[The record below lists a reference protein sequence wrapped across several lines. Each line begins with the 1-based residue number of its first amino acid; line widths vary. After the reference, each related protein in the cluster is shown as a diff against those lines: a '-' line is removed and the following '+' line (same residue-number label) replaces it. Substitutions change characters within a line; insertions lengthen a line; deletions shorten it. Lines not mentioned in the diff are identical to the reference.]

1 MQIVGVDSSSKSP
14 GFFKFHLDENLN
26 ITKKEYLGF
35 YCYSVPK
42 RNKNFIV
49 PKFENIISYNEDL
62 DFYNRVFLFKQYI
75 KDFLKDVDY
84 ISFEDYAFGAK
95 GNLTELAEI
104 CSMIKLL
111 ALENGTKLRLI
122 SPLQNKQFAGNHK
135 AKKPDMFDF
144 YMKENYKIDLSHLP
158 QIKVRQKGKSKGLR
172 DENGIAPLSDIIDA
186 YFLCKTLY
194 LELLVRHDINNLENI
209 KEIEKHVLTHT
220 TPKNKVPLY
229 KKDFIKLDNMFI

>member
-42 RNKNFIV
+42 RNKNFVI

-75 KDFLKDVDY
+75 KDFLKDVSY
-84 ISFEDYAFGAK
+84 VSFEDYAYGAN

-104 CSMIKLL
+104 CSMIKIL
-111 ALENGTKLRLI
+111 ALENGAKLRLI
-122 SPLQNKQFAGNHK
+122 SPIQNKQFAGNYK

-144 YMKENYKIDLSHLP
+144 YMKEDDKIDLSHLP
-158 QIKVRQKGKSKGLR
+158 QIKVRAKGKNIGER
-172 DENGIAPLSDIIDA
+172 DENGIAPLSDIVDA
-186 YFLCKTLY
+186 YYLCKL
-194 LELLVRHDINNLENI
+194 LHFELKAKRDETFLDSISSF
-209 KEIEKHVLTHT
+209 EKHVLVHT
-220 TPKNKVPLY
+220 TPTNKIPLY
-229 KKDFIKLDNMFI
+229 KREFIKVTI